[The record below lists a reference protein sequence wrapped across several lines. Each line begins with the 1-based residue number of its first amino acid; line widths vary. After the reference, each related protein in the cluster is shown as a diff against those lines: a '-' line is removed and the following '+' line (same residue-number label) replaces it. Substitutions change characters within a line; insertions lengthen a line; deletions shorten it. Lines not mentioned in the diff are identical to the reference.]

1 MQESKSQRKRR
12 LSDRERR
19 RIETI
24 KQRHGADWFYRNAKK
39 AGKSTPTKFNSET
52 GSAAA
57 KARWAKAR
65 EERGKGITN
74 GAN

>member
-1 MQESKSQRKRR
+1 MQESKSQKKRR

-24 KQRHGADWFYRNAKK
+24 KQRHGADFFHRNAKK
-39 AGKSTPTKFNSET
+39 AGKMTPTKFDSAT

-57 KARWAKAR
+57 KARWARVSESR
-65 EERGKGITN
+65 EEGK
-74 GAN
+74 

>member
-1 MQESKSQRKRR
+1 MQESTPQRRRR

-24 KQRHGADWFYRNAKK
+24 KQRHGADWFHRNAKK
-39 AGKSTPTKFNSET
+39 AGKSTPTKFDSAT

-57 KARWAKAR
+57 NARWAKVR
-65 EERGKGITN
+65 EGREKGITN
-74 GAN
+74 GEN

>member
-1 MQESKSQRKRR
+1 MQESKSQKKRR

-24 KQRHGADWFYRNAKK
+24 KQRHGADFFHRNAKK
-39 AGKSTPTKFNSET
+39 AGKMTPTKFDSAT

-57 KARWAKAR
+57 KARWARVRESR
-65 EERGKGITN
+65 EEGK
-74 GAN
+74 